1 MDEKQI
7 IQIASDTEYFG
18 LKNEYPLKAK
28 VKNKV
33 CGDEISVEVSND
45 IKSMRFETEACIF
58 TQASAAL
65 LANHF
70 KKFKSEDFSIFL
82 NTIKDKLEG
91 KKKDLPVKIKEF
103 DLLLKQ
109 ENKARKECISLPF
122 QAVIKAIHD

>member
-7 IQIASDTEYFG
+7 IQIASNTEYFG
-18 LKNEYPLKAK
+18 LKNKYPLKAK
-28 VKNKV
+28 IKNKV

-70 KKFKSEDFSIFL
+70 NKFKSEDFLNFL

-91 KKKDLPVKIKEF
+91 KKKIYQ
-103 DLLLKQ
+103 LKLK
-109 ENKARKECISLPF
+109 NLIYY
-122 QAVIKAIHD
+122 